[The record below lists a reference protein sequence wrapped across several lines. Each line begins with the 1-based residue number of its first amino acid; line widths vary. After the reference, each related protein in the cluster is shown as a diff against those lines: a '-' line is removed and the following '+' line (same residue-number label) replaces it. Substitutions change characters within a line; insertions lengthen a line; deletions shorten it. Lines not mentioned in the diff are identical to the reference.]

1 MADRAFPTVSVGGSV
16 GVLRWRFTNKDDDLA
31 QLPLSLTV
39 LPEVSGNGNVNVIL
53 EYTLQRESM
62 GLSGVIVTVPL
73 GGDVLPN
80 VKSCDGS
87 WKHNTREHCI
97 QWRIDSVNADNA
109 CVCVCGVARGG
120 GGAGISRFGAP
131 SAAHPLFFL
140 LPHSSHSLHPTPIF
154 FSLSFATA
162 RA

>member
-62 GLSGVIVTVPL
+62 GLSGVLVTVPL
-73 GGDVLPN
+73 GGDVLPT

-97 QWRIDSVNADNA
+97 QWRIDSVTADNA
-109 CVCVCGVARGG
+109 CVWLNVVCAR
-120 GGAGISRFGAP
+120 ARFLWRFLRPTCP
-131 SAAHPLFFL
+131 SLTFYL
-140 LPHSSHSLHPTPIF
+140 LPFTPHPFPLPF
-154 FSLSFATA
+154 FPFTA